1 MQEPFD
7 PIASP
12 STLSGFLHERLPGD
26 YMPARMLNEF
36 VYCPRLFYLE
46 FVDGLFTHNSDT
58 LDGASKHRR
67 VDRKTDPLPPAD
79 TDKPLFP
86 PKNDASNDANGE
98 HETIH
103 ARSVTLSSEVFGVIA
118 KMDLIEVQGKEATP
132 VDYKRGSPRKME
144 DGTLDAWEP
153 ERVQVCV
160 QALVLRENGYEC
172 SEAVIF
178 FWETRQ
184 RVRIV
189 IDDALIEQTRRA
201 IHDANVCSESL
212 VAPPPLVDSP
222 KCPRC
227 SLVSICL
234 PDETSRCSRFPP
246 SEPQSLRQPLLFE
259 VGLPTLQQIDLT
271 DSGEHKP
278 IRQLLTVR
286 DDAKPVYLNTQGMS
300 VGVSGQVLTIK
311 DRDKKIQEIRLKDV
325 SQLNLFGAVQVSTQ
339 AIQVLMQEDIPLAYF
354 SFGGWFQGMTQSVG
368 LKNIFWRREQ
378 FRKADE
384 PAFCLAL
391 AKELVIGKIRN
402 QRTMLQRNHIEPPG
416 ETLSFLKS
424 LVVEATRAS
433 SLATLLGIEGVA
445 ARAYFSGFSGM
456 IKVTGTKK
464 SSAFSDKDLDN
475 SEHSGEKIEQ
485 DDAVALATQNV
496 VPNPFRFDFEK
507 RNRRPPRDPINALL
521 SLGYGVLAKDL
532 TVICATVGLDPYL
545 GFYHQ
550 PRFGRASL
558 ALDMMEPF
566 RPLVVDSAV
575 LSAINQRMV
584 TVQDFISA
592 GDAVALTA
600 RGRKSFYLAYEQR
613 MDQLVTHPLF
623 GYRVSYRRLIEIQV
637 RLLARLLTGEIRRY
651 PVFVTR

>member
-1 MQEPFD
+1 
-7 PIASP
+7 
-12 STLSGFLHERLPGD
+12 
-26 YMPARMLNEF
+26 
-36 VYCPRLFYLE
+36 
-46 FVDGLFTHNSDT
+46 
-58 LDGASKHRR
+58 
-67 VDRKTDPLPPAD
+67 
-79 TDKPLFP
+79 
-86 PKNDASNDANGE
+86 
-98 HETIH
+98 
-103 ARSVTLSSEVFGVIA
+103 
-118 KMDLIEVQGKEATP
+118 
-132 VDYKRGSPRKME
+132 
-144 DGTLDAWEP
+144 
-153 ERVQVCV
+153 
-160 QALVLRENGYEC
+160 
-172 SEAVIF
+172 
-178 FWETRQ
+178 
-184 RVRIV
+184 
-189 IDDALIEQTRRA
+189 
-201 IHDANVCSESL
+201 
-212 VAPPPLVDSP
+212 
-222 KCPRC
+222 
-227 SLVSICL
+227 
-234 PDETSRCSRFPP
+234 
-246 SEPQSLRQPLLFE
+246 LRQPLLFE

-475 SEHSGEKIEQ
+475 SEQSGEKIEQ